1 MKATLRPENGN
12 LILKLTET
20 REVTRKL
27 SRAQLERIIAERNRN
42 IDRMLVERDYYQGLL
57 SMYESGK

>member
-57 SMYESGK
+57 SMYESAK